1 MCAEV
6 YQAKYGLGR
15 AGIFFFFSGFRKD
28 GGDGENS
35 VGVQEK
41 DLNEIRRIHCSFVD
55 VSVSF
60 IAFPMFLLSS
70 T

>member
-1 MCAEV
+1 MCRGV
-6 YQAKYGLGR
+6 PGKIWVRKGGN
-15 AGIFFFFSGFRKD
+15 FFFFSGFRKD